1 MAVKILW
8 HPPLVPEE
16 RKKAQWE
23 NIIRFELGE
32 GIEGLD
38 VSLQFAEERLRW
50 KLDTSGP
57 KAAPPAFAAEC
68 RDRLVEALRASGKPV
83 E

>member
-1 MAVKILW
+1 MVRILW
-8 HPPLVPEE
+8 QPPLIPEE

-32 GIEGLD
+32 GLD
-38 VSLQFAEERLRW
+38 DLHVSLKYAEERLSW
-50 KLDTSGP
+50 QLDTAVPAGAEL
-57 KAAPPAFAAEC
+57 AASY
-68 RDRLVEALRASGKPV
+68 RSRLVDALRATGKPV

>member
-8 HPPLVPEE
+8 QPPLVPEE

-32 GIEGLD
+32 GIEDLD
-38 VSLQFAEERLRW
+38 VRLQFAEERLRW
-50 KLDTSGP
+50 RLETTAS
-57 KAAPPAFAAEC
+57 FADAY
-68 RDRLVEALRASGKPV
+68 RGRLVDALRAAGKPV

>member
-8 HPPLVPEE
+8 QPPLVPEE

-32 GIEGLD
+32 GIDGLD
-38 VSLQFAEERLRW
+38 VSLRFAEERLRW
-50 KLDTSGP
+50 KLDTTASSP
-57 KAAPPAFAAEC
+57 DCAAAY
-68 RDRLVEALRASGKPV
+68 RGRLVEALRAAGKPV

>member
-8 HPPLVPEE
+8 QPPLVPEE

-38 VSLQFAEERLRW
+38 VSLRFAEERLRW
-50 KLDTSGP
+50 QLDT
-57 KAAPPAFAAEC
+57 AAASPDYAAVY
-68 RDRLVEALRASGKPV
+68 RGRLVDALRAAGKPV

>member
-8 HPPLVPEE
+8 QPPLVPEE

-32 GIEGLD
+32 GIEDPD
-38 VSLQFAEERLRW
+38 VSLQLRGGRLLA
-50 KLDTSGP
+50 LDTVDV
-57 KAAPPAFAAEC
+57 AAAY
-68 RDRLVEALRASGKPV
+68 RGRLVDALRATGKPV
-83 E
+83 V

>member
-1 MAVKILW
+1 MPVKIHW
-8 HPPLVPEE
+8 QPPLVPEE

-32 GIEGLD
+32 GVEGLD

-50 KLDTSGP
+50 KLHTSGP
-57 KAAPPAFAAEC
+57 EKAHPDHAAAY
-68 RDRLVEALRASGKPV
+68 RGRLVHALRSAGKPV

>member
-8 HPPLVPEE
+8 QPPLVPEE

-38 VSLQFAEERLRW
+38 VRLQFAEERLRW

-57 KAAPPAFAAEC
+57 EAATPDCAAAY
-68 RDRLVEALRASGKPV
+68 RGRLVEALRAAGKPV

>member
-8 HPPLVPEE
+8 QPPLVPEE

-32 GIEGLD
+32 GVEGLD
-38 VSLQFAEERLRW
+38 VSLRFAEERLRW
-50 KLDTSGP
+50 KLDTSIP
-57 KAAPPAFAAEC
+57 EASIPAAAVY
-68 RDRLVEALRASGKPV
+68 RDRLVGALRAAGKPV

>member
-32 GIEGLD
+32 GVEGLD
-38 VSLQFAEERLRW
+38 VSLRFAEERLRW

-57 KAAPPAFAAEC
+57 EASTRDYAAAY
-68 RDRLVEALRASGKPV
+68 RGRLVDALRAAGKPV

>member
-1 MAVKILW
+1 MAVKISWL
-8 HPPLVPEE
+8 PPLVPEE

-32 GIEGLD
+32 GVEGLD
-38 VSLQFAEERLRW
+38 VSLRFAEDRLRW
-50 KLDTSGP
+50 QLDASGP
-57 KAAPPAFAAEC
+57 EAAAAC
-68 RDRLVEALRASGKPV
+68 RGRLVDALRAAGKPV